1 MRLWF
6 VLAIAAVQGCAGGP
20 CTIGDEIR
28 VDASFA
34 DPAGIMGTTAKLCIN
49 SACAHGTFGTP
60 SPTPSMD
67 YYPGVLTG
75 DLDANVFADPT
86 DKADVIDLQI
96 FVPFTDPINESIVY
110 ADGDVYTL
118 TIVDSAGTHLLD
130 ATRSAT
136 YASHGTSACGYY
148 KSLQLDL

>member
-6 VLAIAAVQGCAGGP
+6 VTVIATVQGCAGGP

-28 VDASFA
+28 VDAVVT
-34 DPAGIMGTTAKLCIN
+34 DPAGIMGTTAMLCIN
-49 SACAHGTFGTP
+49 SACARGTFGTP

-75 DLDANVFADPT
+75 DLDANVIADPT

-96 FVPFTDPINESIVY
+96 FVPFTDPVNASLDY

-118 TIVDSAGTHLLD
+118 TVVDSAGTQLLD
-130 ATRSAT
+130 ATRSAMYAT
-136 YASHGTSACGYY
+136 YGTSACGYY
-148 KSLQLDL
+148 KSLHLEL